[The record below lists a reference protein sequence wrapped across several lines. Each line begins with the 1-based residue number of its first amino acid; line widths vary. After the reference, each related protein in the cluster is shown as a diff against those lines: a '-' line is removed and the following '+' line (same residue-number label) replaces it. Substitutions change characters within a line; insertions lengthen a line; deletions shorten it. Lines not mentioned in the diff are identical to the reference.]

1 MAELKKEIF
10 NDVWFLYKRH
20 LVDLTEKDWEV
31 ILSEEKA
38 LLKKHNDDSFLKD
51 LIYAVNNE
59 LGRK

>member
-1 MAELKKEIF
+1 MVVLKKEIY
-10 NDVWFLYKRH
+10 NEIWFLYKRH
-20 LVDLTEKDWEV
+20 LEASTDEDWEV

-38 LLKKHNDDSFLKD
+38 LLQKHNDDPFLKD